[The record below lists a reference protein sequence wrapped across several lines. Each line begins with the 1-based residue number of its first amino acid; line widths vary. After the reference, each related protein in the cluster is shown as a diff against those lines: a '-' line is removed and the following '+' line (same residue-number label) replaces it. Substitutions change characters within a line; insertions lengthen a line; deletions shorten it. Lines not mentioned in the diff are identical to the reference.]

1 MRLRYGALWGLACR
15 GALAAQH
22 PGRATTT
29 PATEAIARVRR
40 ATVTVEAIQPDGS
53 ATGSGFILTP
63 QGLIATA
70 AHVIRGARSAT
81 VKLQTGETFEVQG
94 VAAIDD
100 DRDFALIRIAG
111 FGLPSVGLGNSDSVQ
126 VGQRLLAIGAPLGFD
141 ATVSDGLLSG
151 VRVIDGTR
159 VFQISIPVSP
169 GSSGG
174 PVLTEDGQ
182 VVGIVVRGVEVD
194 GAEDLNF
201 ALPVN
206 YLRGEVALVGD
217 RPPTPLLQM
226 PDQRAGSGDA
236 ALPPVTPSTGALALD
251 SASTV
256 PSVSAVPRVVNDS
269 LGVEWD
275 VLDGVQ
281 LASES
286 NDNGVRVTSVSDYTL
301 GRMPTGAATVES
313 HVTALWWQSGDA
325 WLGAKAGVWFQ
336 DELRT
341 VVRLGPPTGAQVFFQ
356 RTVVGSRA
364 EANGY
369 DLRIAADTLVSDSAW
384 SRRVGRVPP
393 GTLPFSALDMAI
405 AALPDSLPSSF
416 YIWLLERNG
425 WPTRLAWA
433 RVEFGRHR
441 MVNVALAKTGTDCG
455 GGHYDTR
462 DVKMEVVDAT
472 ATLGARTLTY
482 TVLARRPHVDIADA
496 KCLRVPGFDR
506 LK

>member
-1 MRLRYGALWGLACR
+1 MHLRYGALWGFVWSA
-15 GALAAQH
+15 ALVAQH
-22 PGRATTT
+22 PGRGSAAQA
-29 PATEAIARVRR
+29 PEMIARVRQ
-40 ATVTVEAIQPDGS
+40 ATVTVEAILPDGS
-53 ATGSGFILTP
+53 ATGSGFILTA
-63 QGLIATA
+63 QGLVATA

-81 VKLQTGETFEVQG
+81 VKLQSGETFEVQG
-94 VAAIDD
+94 VAAIDE
-100 DRDFALIRIAG
+100 DRDFALVRIAG
-111 FGLPSVGLGNSDSVQ
+111 FGLPSTALGNSDSVQ

-141 ATVSDGLLSG
+141 ASVSDGLLSG
-151 VRVIDGTR
+151 IRVIQGTR

-182 VVGIVVRGVEVD
+182 VVGIVVRGVEVE

-201 ALPVN
+201 ALPIN
-206 YLRGEVALVGD
+206 YLRGQVALVGD
-217 RPPTPLLQM
+217 RAPTPLQQM
-226 PDQRAGSGDA
+226 AYRNAGSGDA
-236 ALPPVTPSTGALALD
+236 ATTPPTPSTGALALD
-251 SASTV
+251 SASAV
-256 PSVSAVPRVVNDS
+256 PSVSAVPRVVNES
-269 LGVEWD
+269 LGVDWS
-275 VLDGVQ
+275 VMDGVQ
-281 LASES
+281 LATESSENS
-286 NDNGVRVTSVSDYTL
+286 VRVTSVSDYTL
-301 GRMPTGAATVES
+301 GRMPTGAGTVES

-325 WLGAKAGVWFQ
+325 WLGAKTGVWFQ

-341 VVRLGPPTGAQVFFQ
+341 VVRLGSPPGAQVFFQ
-356 RTVVGSRA
+356 RTAVGSRA
-364 EANGY
+364 DANGY

-405 AALPDSLPSSF
+405 AALPESLPSSF

-441 MVNVALAKTGTDCG
+441 MLNVALAKAGTDCG

-482 TVLARRPHVDIADA
+482 TVLAHRPHVDIADA
-496 KCLRVPGFDR
+496 KCLRVPGFDK

>member
-1 MRLRYGALWGLACR
+1 
-15 GALAAQH
+15 
-22 PGRATTT
+22 
-29 PATEAIARVRR
+29 
-40 ATVTVEAIQPDGS
+40 
-53 ATGSGFILTP
+53 
-63 QGLIATA
+63 
-70 AHVIRGARSAT
+70 
-81 VKLQTGETFEVQG
+81 
-94 VAAIDD
+94 
-100 DRDFALIRIAG
+100 
-111 FGLPSVGLGNSDSVQ
+111 
-126 VGQRLLAIGAPLGFD
+126 
-141 ATVSDGLLSG
+141 VSDGLLSG

-226 PDQRAGSGDA
+226 PNQRAGSGDA
-236 ALPPVTPSTGALALD
+236 ALSPVTPSTGALALD

-441 MVNVALAKTGTDCG
+441 MLNVALAKAGTDCG